1 MHINKSTILTTQAPV
16 ITKNSVVSTALTDID
31 KNPNKTANN
40 PAISTDKAA
49 ILSPPLISSETQKTL
64 VQLQEGISG
73 SNSST
78 VQKTHKVTLPRQE
91 IDAKYDLRNISPEE
105 IDAYAK
111 ELHENGHFG
120 EESLMLLTYGAEFQT
135 HLAKAISEVTGV
147 KTSVNTTDKIDVIAK
162 MENNLKISRS
172 FGHPTEFME
181 RQIAYLKSITDQTK
195 T

>member
-91 IDAKYDLRNISPEE
+91 IDAANNIQDSGVE
-105 IDAYAK
+105 K
-111 ELHENGHFG
+111 GHTLNRELDC
-120 EESLMLLTYGAEFQT
+120 
-135 HLAKAISEVTGV
+135 VT
-147 KTSVNTTDKIDVIAK
+147 
-162 MENNLKISRS
+162 
-172 FGHPTEFME
+172 F
-181 RQIAYLKSITDQTK
+181 
-195 T
+195 